1 MLRQKLCD
9 AATDA
14 LRLKLLE
21 ANGYEV
27 AALEL
32 IDPDD
37 TPKNIMLRALRRAD
51 AGTGP
56 PAEQKAL
63 AEYHAARAFLL
74 GKQS

>member
-1 MLRQKLCD
+1 MKRKLGIN
-9 AATDA
+9 TDCV
-14 LRLKLLE
+14 RGLLD
-21 ANGYEV
+21 EV

-51 AGTGP
+51 AGTGT

-63 AEYHAARAFLL
+63 AEYHTARAFLL
-74 GKQS
+74 GK